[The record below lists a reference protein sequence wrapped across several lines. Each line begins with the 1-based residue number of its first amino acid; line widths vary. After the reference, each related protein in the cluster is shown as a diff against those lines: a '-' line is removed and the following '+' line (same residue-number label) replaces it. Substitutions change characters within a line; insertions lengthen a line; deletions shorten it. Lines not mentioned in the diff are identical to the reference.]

1 MTETNYSAPN
11 QTIVEYVNNSAP
23 VVEAPAPTEAPVE
36 EAAPVEETAPV
47 EAAPETAPEP
57 EEDPKFAS
65 RFAALTKKEREIIQ
79 RERAFKEQQAKLQAY
94 EKAMQKAK
102 ENPLEYLQ
110 AAGLTLEEALSQ
122 IINEGKEPTE
132 QDRLNSI
139 EQKIKDYEEHQKQLQ
154 LRAQEYRKQQ
164 ELAAIHNDI
173 KAFVDQNEEQ
183 YELIKAYNNID
194 LVWSVIERTYLE
206 TGGKVH
212 LTTEQA
218 CQAVEEQLLSEK
230 MEELE
235 LARKLKKLQAKLAPE
250 VSTESKQQPVSKTVS
265 PTLTNSGGT
274 VSTSPPR
281 KFKTREESL
290 ADAARLLKWKD

>member
-11 QTIVEYVNNSAP
+11 QTIVEYITNSAP
-23 VVEAPAPTEAPVE
+23 VAEAPTTTETPE
-36 EAAPVEETAPV
+36 EAAPAEETTATTVETAP
-47 EAAPETAPEP
+47 EPEP

-94 EKAMQKAK
+94 EKAMQQAK
-102 ENPLEYLQ
+102 QNPLEYLQ
-110 AAGLTLEEALSQ
+110 AAGLTLEEALQQ

-132 QDRLNSI
+132 QDRLSSV
-139 EQKIKDYEEHQKQLQ
+139 EQKIKDYEEHQRQLQ
-154 LRAQEYRKQQ
+154 IRAQEYRKQQ
-164 ELAAIHNDI
+164 ELATIHKEI
-173 KAFVDQNEEQ
+173 ESFVEQNEEQ

-194 LVWSVIERTYLE
+194 LVWNVIERTYME

-250 VSTESKQQPVSKTVS
+250 VSAESKQQPVSKTVS

-281 KFKTREESL
+281 KFRTKEESL
-290 ADAARLLKWKD
+290 AEAAKLLKWK